1 MNRHSKKMLW
11 LLVGVIAGLSI
22 LIMTA
27 GCATS
32 VLTNKP
38 YIEKEMAVGDL
49 NFYMTTGYYRYK
61 IVKARCV
68 ATVKAKYPWSCYYDG
83 KWYWMKDGVGMLQND
98 RTGYY

>member
-1 MNRHSKKMLW
+1 MLW
-11 LLVGVIAGLSI
+11 LLVVVIAGLSI
-22 LIMTA
+22 LLMTA

-38 YIEKEMAVGDL
+38 FGIEKEMAVEDL
-49 NFYMTTGYYRYK
+49 YDYGYYRYK

-68 ATVKAKYPWSCYYDG
+68 VTVKAKYPWSCYYDG
-83 KWYWMKDGVGMLQND
+83 KWYWMKDGVGTLQND